1 MLQDRELH
9 RNGSMSNELL
19 NELREA
25 ICDTAYAL
33 SLNPNECDHE
43 RDIVFLAMLLNKYIK
58 DDTDDNNN

>member
-1 MLQDRELH
+1 
-9 RNGSMSNELL
+9 MSNELL

-43 RDIVFLAMLLNKYIK
+43 RDIVFLAMLLNKHIK
-58 DDTDDNNN
+58 DDTDYNND